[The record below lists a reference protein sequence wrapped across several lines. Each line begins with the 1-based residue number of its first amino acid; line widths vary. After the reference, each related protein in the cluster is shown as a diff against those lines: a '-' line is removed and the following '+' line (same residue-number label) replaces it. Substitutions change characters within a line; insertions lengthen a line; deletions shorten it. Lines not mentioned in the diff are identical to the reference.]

1 MCILDVGIL
10 YNLLIYVVI
19 MKFDVIFLNL
29 VDKLSNVYVY
39 DYWMLRVI
47 INLVKIFSYLDEDLW
62 FKVYVYVCLYRGF

>member
-62 FKVYVYVCLYRGF
+62 FKVYVYVCIYRGF

>member
-19 MKFDVIFLNL
+19 IKFDVIFLNL

-39 DYWMLRVI
+39 DYWILRVI

-62 FKVYVYVCLYRGF
+62 FKVYVYVCIYRGF

>member
-1 MCILDVGIL
+1 M
-10 YNLLIYVVI
+10 
-19 MKFDVIFLNL
+19 IFLNL

-62 FKVYVYVCLYRGF
+62 FKVYVYVCIYKVF

>member
-19 MKFDVIFLNL
+19 IKFDVIFLNL

-62 FKVYVYVCLYRGF
+62 FKVYVYVCIYRGF

>member
-19 MKFDVIFLNL
+19 IKFDVIFLNL

-39 DYWMLRVI
+39 DYWMLKVI
-47 INLVKIFSYLDEDLW
+47 INLVKIFCYIDEDLW
-62 FKVYVYVCLYRGF
+62 FKVYVYVCIYRGF

>member
-62 FKVYVYVCLYRGF
+62 FKVYVYVCIYKVF